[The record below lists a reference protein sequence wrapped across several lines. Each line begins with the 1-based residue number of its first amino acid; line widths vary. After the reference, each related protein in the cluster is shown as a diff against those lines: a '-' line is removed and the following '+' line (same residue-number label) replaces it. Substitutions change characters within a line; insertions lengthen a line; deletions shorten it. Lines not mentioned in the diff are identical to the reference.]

1 MPPSLGAFSYLGFAV
16 KRYQKYLSLLLVF
29 VAFNSN
35 ALQCGAGHV
44 EVDGVCVSS
53 CTILKGTS
61 KSLTYDSYIWG
72 DSPTS
77 FCNGDRSTGAACFM
91 SASPVSI
98 SVEGTMWTNSFT
110 YSGATCNFDEINRFF
125 GDTPSPSPYEDDIN
139 FNGIPDSEEDWDGD
153 GIKNSEDP
161 NPTQNDNLN
170 PDEDGNGVPDNLDN
184 FYESIGNNTPEYVRC
199 SDSDPDCSTYK
210 GTIYDLSINNRELS
224 ETIRHMSF
232 NSVTNDGLE
241 SSLKNLS
248 KGIYQQHQFTRND
261 IQLNRALIQ
270 AKNTGGVDNSG
281 IINSGFSTMSTEF
294 KEIDSLFSQTLNRF
308 DDVDYDLGSIE
319 RSVNS
324 LPGQLNGIHGHL
336 DATQS
341 DIIDA
346 INNNGGGSGLTS
358 TQQNQLKNAA
368 KASANQKLI
377 KNMQSSVDFVAE
389 GFGMLYSDVT
399 DSIDSLNPKFQQ
411 LSDQISAISSGSST
425 VDLSGVE
432 SSIESLSTKIDG
444 LESGDM
450 SGVESKLTDLIDS
463 VTNNNNFVEP
473 SSSFNGE
480 GFIVTPDQ
488 IAEVQNEVIEIK
500 QEMTDEFEKFKALFS
515 IDTSSFN
522 NGTYKEHSLNLNVNH
537 AERSF
542 KSGVLSALLD
552 NATLISAV
560 VMFLFV
566 LSGIRML
573 GKD

>member
-1 MPPSLGAFSYLGFAV
+1 M
-16 KRYQKYLSLLLVF
+16 KRYQQYLSLSLAL

-35 ALQCGAGHV
+35 ALQCGAGKV

-53 CTILKGTS
+53 CKILQGTG
-61 KSLTYDSYIWG
+61 KNLTWDSYIWG
-72 DSPTS
+72 DNPRSY
-77 FCNGDRSTGAACFM
+77 CIGDRSTGAACNM
-91 SASPVSI
+91 TPSTVSV
-98 SVEGTMWTNSFT
+98 SVEAGRWTNKFYYTGS
-110 YSGATCNFDEINRFF
+110 TCNFDQINRYS
-125 GDTPSPSPYEDDIN
+125 GDTPEPFPWENDIN
-139 FNGIPDSEEDWDGD
+139 QNGIDDDLEDWDGD
-153 GIKNSEDP
+153 GIKNGEDT
-161 NPTQNDNLN
+161 NPTSNNNIDADENNNDI
-170 PDEDGNGVPDNLDN
+170 PDNLEPYYDKISEN
-184 FYESIGNNTPEYVRC
+184 RPEVIRC
-199 SDSDPDCSTYK
+199 SDDSPDCNSHNQALYS
-210 GTIYDLSINNRELS
+210 LSINNRELG
-224 ETIRHMSF
+224 ETIRLMSSNQLSDEYF
-232 NSVTNDGLE
+232 EHIMQDFTKSV
-241 SSLKNLS
+241 
-248 KGIYQQHQFTRND
+248 YQQHEFTRRD
-261 IQLNRALIQ
+261 ILLNRALIQ
-270 AKNTGGVDNSG
+270 AKKDGGVDNSD
-281 IINSGFSTMSTEF
+281 IINAGFAAMNDAFEKADGDLSVIKSMIAEVNVDVET
-294 KEIDSLFSQTLNRF
+294 NRTI
-308 DDVDYDLGSIE
+308 GQSNMQIMGN
-319 RSVNS
+319 VNR
-324 LPGQLNGIHGHL
+324 NV
-336 DATQS
+336 S
-341 DIIDA
+341 DIKRSLA
-346 INNNGGGSGLTS
+346 SGSGGLTS
-358 TQQNQLKNAA
+358 QQANQLKNAA

-450 SGVESKLTDLIDS
+450 SGVESKLTDLINS

-473 SSSFNGE
+473 SSGFDGD
-480 GFIVTPDQ
+480 GFIVTQNQ
-488 IAEVQNEVIEIK
+488 IAEVQNEVLEIK
-500 QEMTDEFEKFKALFS
+500 QEMTNEFEKFKALFS